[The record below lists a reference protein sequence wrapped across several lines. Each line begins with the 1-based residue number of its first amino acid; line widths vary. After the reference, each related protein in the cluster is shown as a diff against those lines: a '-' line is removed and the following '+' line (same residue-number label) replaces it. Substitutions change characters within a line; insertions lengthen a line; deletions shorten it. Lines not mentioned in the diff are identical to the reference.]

1 MQDGT
6 YTNAI
11 GMLTNSDASKEVDI
25 VCLGD
30 NANQPMDYTNL
41 VGVSTIAQLE
51 GAMEVLDNY
60 YLFDE
65 VGQVPNVMRAK
76 VLSRR
81 PVALKELAILENSS
95 CKRPH

>member
-1 MQDGT
+1 
-6 YTNAI
+6 
-11 GMLTNSDASKEVDI
+11 
-25 VCLGD
+25 
-30 NANQPMDYTNL
+30 
-41 VGVSTIAQLE
+41 
-51 GAMEVLDNY
+51 MEVLDKY

-81 PVALKELAILENSS
+81 PVALEELDILENSS